1 MITTTTSRDELTRAA
16 RLHRAGNLEQAADL
30 YESVLKQDRAHAD
43 ALHLLGVVRHQQ
55 TRHQEAAELIGRA
68 LALRPKVAVYHA
80 TLAEI
85 RRALGEHEQ
94 AVKSGC
100 EAIRLGA
107 DDPAAR
113 LNMGLS
119 LHLLGRHAEA
129 AGAFL
134 GVLEACPG
142 DALAHTNL
150 GAALRILGEQTKAL
164 DHMAQAVRLDP
175 RLAPARNNLGQYLL
189 ELGRPG
195 DALAHCHAA
204 LALEPERPEAHN
216 NLGNVY
222 RALGHHAEA
231 RWCYGEALRL
241 DPTMA
246 QAAVNLALV
255 LQIERRWDDAL
266 DWLRR
271 ATEIAP
277 DSLDYLALLAESAVD
292 REYFDEAIACYQK
305 IVDREPDDAMAHNA
319 LGWLLQEE
327 GRLDDSERHLLTAQ
341 RLRPDLSAVQLNLGG
356 LHEKRGDFAAAE
368 ACFRSAADDS
378 RTRGHA
384 LARLAMLLRGKL
396 SEVDYNKI
404 EKALED
410 TDESHPSQS
419 HLLFALANVDDAR
432 HRFKQAAAHASR
444 ANSLA
449 LARLQKRGL
458 VHDPAQ
464 HEGFVGRLIE
474 TFDVR
479 FFERLS
485 GTGIDTKR
493 PVFIVGLPRSGTTLV
508 EQILA
513 SHSGYYGAGEL
524 PLARRDFEAI
534 PRLMGRE
541 DAPVACMADL
551 DASVIG
557 RLAREHDE
565 QLRRL
570 DGGQFA
576 RIGDKMPDNYIHL
589 GLLATLFPNAVFIH
603 CRRDLRDVAVS
614 CWLTPFQSVYWTNDV
629 GQIAA
634 RIGQHERLMNHW
646 HSVLPRPIHEIHYE
660 QVVDDLEGTARRL
673 VDACGLEWEPNC
685 LDFHRTQRP
694 VRTASFQQVRQ
705 PVYRGSIGRWKNYE
719 TELAELLTVLP
730 S

>member
-1 MITTTTSRDELTRAA
+1 M
-16 RLHRAGNLEQAADL
+16 
-30 YESVLKQDRAHAD
+30 
-43 ALHLLGVVRHQQ
+43 
-55 TRHQEAAELIGRA
+55 
-68 LALRPKVAVYHA
+68 AVYHA

-85 RRALGEHEQ
+85 HRALGQHEQ
-94 AVKSGC
+94 AVNSGC

-113 LNMGLS
+113 QNLGLS
-119 LHLLGRHAEA
+119 LHLIGRHGEA

-134 GVLEACPG
+134 SVLEACPG

-150 GAALRILGEQTKAL
+150 GACLRILGEQTRAL
-164 DHMAQAVRLDP
+164 DHMAQAVRLNP

-204 LALEPERPEAHN
+204 LALQPEMPEAHN

-241 DPTMA
+241 DPTMG
-246 QAAVNLALV
+246 QAAVNLARV
-255 LQIERRWDDAL
+255 LQLEGRWDDAL
-266 DWLRR
+266 ESLRR
-271 ATEIAP
+271 ATDAAP
-277 DSLDYLALLAESAVD
+277 DSLEYLALLAESAVD
-292 REYFDEAIACYQK
+292 REHFDEAIACYQK
-305 IVDREPDDAMAHNA
+305 IVDRDPDDATAHNA

-327 GRLDDSERHLLTAQ
+327 GRLDDSEQHLLTAG

-368 ACFRSAADDS
+368 ACFRSAAGDS

-396 SEVDYNKI
+396 SDDDGTAI
-404 EKALED
+404 EQQLVD
-410 TDESHPSQS
+410 TDESHPARA

-432 HRFKQAAAHASR
+432 QRYDRAAAQR
-444 ANSLA
+444 AGLTRCS

-464 HEGFVGRLIE
+464 HERFVGTLIE
-474 TFDVR
+474 TFDAG

-485 GTGIDTKR
+485 GAGLNTQR
-493 PVFIVGLPRSGTTLV
+493 PLFIVGLPRSGTTLV

-513 SHSGYYGAGEL
+513 SHKGYFAAGEL

-541 DAPVACMADL
+541 DTPVACMADL
-551 DASVIG
+551 DASVIA

-570 DGGQFA
+570 DGGKFA

-589 GLLATLFPNAVFIH
+589 GLLATLFPDAVIIH

-614 CWLTPFQSVYWTNDV
+614 CWLTPFQSVYWTNDTS
-629 GQIAA
+629 QIAA

-646 HSVLPRPIHEIHYE
+646 REVLPRPIHEVDYE
-660 QVVDDLEGTARRL
+660 QIVDDLEGTARRL
-673 VDACGLEWEPNC
+673 VDACGLEWEPSC
-685 LDFHRTQRP
+685 LDFHRTQCP

-719 TELAELLTVLP
+719 QELADLFAALP
-730 S
+730 V